1 MDYEKERD
9 LNIMI
14 ILVLVSVIMV
24 LWFGS
29 TLEAFR
35 AYAPAFFA
43 IMMIAVWLVAMNVGR
58 FGKKWK
64 K

>member
-1 MDYEKERD
+1 MDYGKERD

-14 ILVLVSVIMV
+14 ILLLIAVIEV

-29 TLEAFR
+29 TVEAFR

-43 IMMIAVWLVAMNVGR
+43 ILMIAVWLVAMNVGR